1 MRLCKTLDEVK
12 GHKPIIKWFK
22 KCLSEDNLPQVILID
37 GVPGIGKSTIA
48 KIIACEIACKD
59 TPDKLSDYK
68 KSVIEEDKSTP
79 GVRLYNMSNL
89 RSADAVKEV
98 KADLSFGVS
107 NIKRKVIIMDE
118 AHGMTQ
124 EQQDSLLVAFE
135 SLQLGIYIIICT
147 TDASSLGE
155 AFMSRCIR
163 RRLNGL
169 TEPEIHSLIRERIRD
184 NRLSFDMNLNFVVK
198 VIASYTGNEPRRAIN
213 LLDSFKQ
220 GTLVTSEELETF
232 VNIYEGRDVLILAQ
246 YLYSGE
252 IMNGLKFIRNMDMTS
267 TFVGTLLEVVR
278 IVYGDISIIL
288 SMDEALKIAEVT
300 KSDGGRRLLDFAVSC
315 STCARLTRNLMSGYF
330 LKYCKKSDYSEVPVR
345 VNDESTKYKDIALMN
360 KMIDKSKIS
369 KGVNTEIEDIGINKS
384 LEELF
389 ELSDNIR

>member
-232 VNIYEGRDVLILAQ
+232 VNIYEGRDVLILTQ

-288 SMDEALKIAEVT
+288 SRDEALKIEEVT
-300 KSDGGRRLLDFAVSC
+300 KSDGGRRLLDFAVGC

-345 VNDESTKYKDIALMN
+345 VNDESTKYQDIALMN
-360 KMIDKSKIS
+360 KMIDKSKVS
-369 KGVNTEIEDIGINKS
+369 KGVNTEIEDIGVNKS

>member
-79 GVRLYNMSNL
+79 GVR
-89 RSADAVKEV
+89 
-98 KADLSFGVS
+98 LSFGVS

-198 VIASYTGNEPRRAIN
+198 VIAAYTGNEPRRAIN

-232 VNIYEGRDVLILAQ
+232 VNIYEGRDVLILTQ

-288 SMDEALKIAEVT
+288 SRDEALKIEEVT
-300 KSDGGRRLLDFAVSC
+300 KSDGGRRLLDFAVGC

>member
-12 GHKPIIKWFK
+12 GHKPIVKWFR
-22 KCLSEDNLPQVILID
+22 KCLIEDNLPQVILID
-37 GVPGIGKSTIA
+37 GVPGIGKSTLA
-48 KIIACEIACKD
+48 KIVACEIACKD
-59 TPDKLSDYK
+59 TPDKLMEYK

-98 KADLSFGVS
+98 KADLSFGIS

-147 TDASSLGE
+147 TDANSLGE

-169 TEPEIHSLIRERIRD
+169 TEPEIISLIRERIKD
-184 NRLSFDMNLNFVVK
+184 NNLSFEMNLNFVVK

-213 LLDSFKQ
+213 LLDSFKP
-220 GTLVTSEELETF
+220 GTKVSSEELETF
-232 VNIYEGRDVLILAQ
+232 INIYEGRDVLILTQ

-278 IVYGDISIIL
+278 IIYGDTSIIL
-288 SMDEALKIAEVT
+288 NRDEALKIIEVT
-300 KSDGGRRLLDFAVSC
+300 KIDEGRRLLDFAVGC
-315 STCARLTRNLMSGYF
+315 ATCVRLTRNLISGYF
-330 LKYCKKSDYSEVPVR
+330 LKYCKKSDYSEMPVK
-345 VNDESTKYKDIALMN
+345 VNDETTKYSDIALMN
-360 KMIDKSKIS
+360 KMMDKSNFS